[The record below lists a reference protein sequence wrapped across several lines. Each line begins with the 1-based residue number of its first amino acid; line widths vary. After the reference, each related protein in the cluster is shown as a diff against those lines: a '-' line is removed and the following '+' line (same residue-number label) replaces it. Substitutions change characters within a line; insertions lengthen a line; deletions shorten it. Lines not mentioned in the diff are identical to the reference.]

1 MIYLYQ
7 GIGDEMEERIV
18 FKGKI
23 SIWYYVIVIL
33 YNMFFLLNLFF
44 TNTIYVLILV
54 IIYLLGN
61 LLFLPQIF
69 VNRVELFS
77 DYFIFYFG
85 FSKKKIKLD
94 DITVMH
100 KTNDFT
106 SSSACSLDRI
116 YIDTINSDFMISLNE
131 NDAFIDEVK
140 ERCPLIKFK

>member
-1 MIYLYQ
+1 
-7 GIGDEMEERIV
+7 MEEKTV

-33 YNMFFLLNLFF
+33 YNMVFIMNLFF
-44 TNTIYVLILV
+44 TINFFTVILM

-77 DYFIFYFG
+77 DYFVFYFG
-85 FSKKKIKLD
+85 FIKKKIKLS
-94 DITVMH
+94 DIKVMY
-100 KTNDFT
+100 KTNDLT

-116 YIDTINSDFMISLNE
+116 YIDTIDADFMISLNE
-131 NDAFIDEVK
+131 NDSFIELVK

>member
-1 MIYLYQ
+1 
-7 GIGDEMEERIV
+7 MEEKTV

-33 YNMFFLLNLFF
+33 YNMVFIMNLFF
-44 TNTIYVLILV
+44 TINSFTVILM

-100 KTNDFT
+100 KTNDLT

-116 YIDTINSDFMISLNE
+116 YIDTINKDFMISLNE

>member
-116 YIDTINSDFMISLNE
+116 YIDTINKDFMISLNE

>member
-61 LLFLPQIF
+61 LLLLPQIF

-106 SSSACSLDRI
+106 SSSAYSLDRI
-116 YIDTINSDFMISLNE
+116 YIDTINKDFMISLNE